1 MKTFDKVIA
10 TSKAVLGLTLLVTV
24 VLMIGYANAQ
34 TIYSSPTWD
43 RQDQTMG
50 QQRANQ
56 AMEQRSQP
64 GWGTPQELRNQPS
77 VDMMGGFYEQ
87 QMLQEQRSQSR
98 SLYNMELQNTKPN
111 ACGLDPT
118 YRYARPGC

>member
-34 TIYSSPTWD
+34 QIYTSPTWD
-43 RQDQTMG
+43 RQDQSMG
-50 QQRANQ
+50 QDRANQ

-64 GWGTPQELRNQPS
+64 GWGTPPELRNLPS
-77 VDMMGGFYEQ
+77 VDMTQGLYEQ

-98 SLYNMELQNTKPN
+98 SLYNLELQNTKPN